1 MEGSASTRPDAAEL
15 RGIKRAE
22 EELAKL
28 LPPPDQWLYAPDGTP
43 WCRYGVGTTDCINGP
58 DCLNPHH
65 NIPTCKRCGWQWDG
79 SGAPPNACRV
89 CLCAHCRWQWPGNKE
104 REHPCDRCKSNIYLE
119 PADLKDPW
127 NVETRIRKDGWG
139 RYVEVHPITG
149 KDTHFTR
156 MTTAADALEDKY
168 GIIDWRCR
176 NVAFGMG
183 LRPDLVNMA
192 IAAEGIDDKDTLN
205 DVVRQAEQA
214 AAANRPANVGTTL
227 HLLTQRIDRGETVR
241 VPDDLRDR
249 VTRYKTAVAQHRLKF
264 ILDYIE
270 AVVCIADLN
279 LCGTMD
285 RGAEWPHS
293 TLPIIYDLKTGSLA
307 YAKVKIA
314 QQLAGYANAS
324 HRWVGP
330 GKWEPLPAFN
340 RDIALVMHLP
350 DGDAEPVLY
359 KVNIKEGWRLLN
371 MSMDVRSLR
380 SGKGK
385 HLFTEITADAQPS
398 ANANREEELR
408 GRVER
413 IVAVPA
419 AKVALLGLWTHEI
432 PTLKEGGLS
441 EFQLDQVAD
450 WCSRVERDHSL

>member
-1 MEGSASTRPDAAEL
+1 MKGSASARLSADEL

-22 EELAKL
+22 EELAKQ
-28 LPPPDQWLYAPDGTP
+28 PPPLNQDCYAPDGTP
-43 WCRYGVGTTDCINGP
+43 WCRHAAGTTECINAHE
-58 DCLNPHH
+58 CLNPRH
-65 NIPTCKRCGWQWDG
+65 NIPTCKRCGWQWDLT
-79 SGAPPNACRV
+79 GAPPNACRA
-89 CLCAHCRWQWPGNKE
+89 CRCAYCGWQWPGDKE
-104 REHPCDRCKSNIYLE
+104 REHPCDRCKSGLSLE

-139 RYVEVHPITG
+139 RYVERHPITG
-149 KDTHFTR
+149 KETHFTR
-156 MTTAADALEDKY
+156 VTTAADSLEEKY
-168 GIIDWRCR
+168 GLMDWRCR
-176 NVAFGMG
+176 NVAYGLG

-192 IAAEGIDDKDTLN
+192 IAAESIDDKDTLN
-205 DVVRQAEQA
+205 DVVKQAEQA

-270 AVVCIADLN
+270 AVVCIPDLN

-285 RGAEWPHS
+285 RGADWPHS
-293 TLPIIYDLKTGSLA
+293 TLPIVYDLKTGSLD

-314 QQLAGYANAS
+314 QQLAAYANAS
-324 HRWVGP
+324 HRWIRP
-330 GKWEPLPAFN
+330 GEWTELPPFN
-340 RDIALVMHLP
+340 KDIALVMHLP

-359 KVNIKEGWRLLN
+359 QVNIKEGWRLLN
-371 MSMDVRSLR
+371 MSMDVRQLR
-380 SGKGK
+380 SAKGK

-398 ANANREEELR
+398 ENANREEELR
-408 GRVER
+408 ARVER

-419 AKVALLGLWTHEI
+419 AKVALLGLWTHDV
-432 PTLKEGGLS
+432 PTLREGGLS
-441 EFQLDQVAD
+441 EFELDQVAD
-450 WCSRVERDHSL
+450 WCRRVESEHGL